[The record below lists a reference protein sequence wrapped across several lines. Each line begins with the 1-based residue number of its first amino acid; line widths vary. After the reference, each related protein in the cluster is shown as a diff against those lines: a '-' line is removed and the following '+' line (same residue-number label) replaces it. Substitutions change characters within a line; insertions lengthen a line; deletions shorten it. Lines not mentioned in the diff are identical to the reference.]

1 MRYKE
6 NQDGGDTEAEGGG
19 GEHFRE
25 AGALLSNAATV
36 SVSGSPRNAI
46 GLNCVEVCQ

>member
-1 MRYKE
+1 MEVTQKQRE
-6 NQDGGDTEAEGGG
+6 ESISGRL
-19 GEHFRE
+19 EH
-25 AGALLSNAATV
+25 LCLSHAATV

>member
-1 MRYKE
+1 MEVTQKQRE
-6 NQDGGDTEAEGGG
+6 EEESISGRL
-19 GEHFRE
+19 EHL
-25 AGALLSNAATV
+25 LLSNAATV